1 MSFLRQ
7 HITPQALA
15 TESVWRLLLRFSLPA
30 ILATSATS
38 LFNLTDSIFIGKG
51 VGPMAMAALGV
62 VLPIMNI
69 VSAFGAMIGVGAASL
84 LSIRLGADDRPSAD
98 HVLNNV
104 VLLNVVLAIFITTF
118 GLLFMEPLLRMFG
131 ASDDVVVQGVVVK
144 GSLDYAKSYLRIL
157 LVGNFITN
165 MYLSLNEL
173 MRVSGYPR
181 KSMMIMLAAVVLN
194 VALDALFIFHF
205 RWGIAGSA
213 WATIAAQTA
222 ALIAEL
228 WHFSQK
234 SNFIHFGLAPWRMQ
248 WGIVRSIFV
257 IGQAQFLL
265 HFCTSVMVY
274 FVNRTLHLYGD
285 LYIGTYS
292 VINRVVML
300 FIMIVAGL
308 NQGMQPIVGYNYGA
322 KNFVRVRSA
331 LAQTA
336 ACAVA
341 VMSLGCALCELFPW
355 QIASL
360 FTATDVG
367 DVALR
372 AQSADF
378 AAIIVE
384 AMRIVFVVFPLVGF
398 QIVTSN
404 FFQYVGKSH
413 LSVLLSLTRQLL
425 FLVPL
430 LIVLPQWL
438 GYRGVWM
445 SMPIA
450 DGTAS
455 LLAAVVLFFFLRR
468 MK

>member
-1 MSFLRQ
+1 
-7 HITPQALA
+7 
-15 TESVWRLLLRFSLPA
+15 
-30 ILATSATS
+30 
-38 LFNLTDSIFIGKG
+38 
-51 VGPMAMAALGV
+51 MAMAGLGV
-62 VLPIMNI
+62 ALPIMNI

-84 LSIRLGADDRPSAD
+84 LSIRLGENDRPSAD
-98 HVLNNV
+98 RVLNNV
-104 VLLNVVLAIFITTF
+104 VLLNVLLAFFITTF

-131 ASDDVVVQGVVVK
+131 ASDDVIIQGVLIK
-144 GSLDYAKSYLRIL
+144 GSLGYAKSYLRIL

-181 KSMMIMLAAVVLN
+181 KSMMIMLAAVALN

-213 WATIAAQTA
+213 WATIFSQAI
-222 ALIAEL
+222 ALVVEL
-228 WHFSQK
+228 LHFSRK
-234 SNFIHFGLAPWRMQ
+234 CNFIHFGLAPWRMQ
-248 WGIVRSIFV
+248 WNIVRTIFV

-322 KNFVRVRSA
+322 KNYARVRSA
-331 LAQTA
+331 LAKA
-336 ACAVA
+336 AVCAMA

-360 FTATDVG
+360 FAVADVS

-372 AQSADF
+372 TQSADF
-378 AAIIVE
+378 VEIIVE
-384 AMRIVFVVFPLVGF
+384 AMRIVFLAFPLVGF
-398 QIVTSN
+398 QIVASN

-430 LIVLPQWL
+430 LIVLPQFL
-438 GYRGVWM
+438 GYRGVWL
-445 SMPIA
+445 SIPVA